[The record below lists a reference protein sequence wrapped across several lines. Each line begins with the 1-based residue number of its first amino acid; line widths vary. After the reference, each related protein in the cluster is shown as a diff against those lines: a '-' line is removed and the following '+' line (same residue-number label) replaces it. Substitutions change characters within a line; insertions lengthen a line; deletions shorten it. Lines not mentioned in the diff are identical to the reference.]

1 MTTIYKIT
9 NKLNGKIYIGQ
20 TRQTIEK
27 RFMQHAAAKT
37 PLGHAMQNCGLENFT
52 IEVIEECETPEQT
65 KERERFWIRVLKC
78 KVPTGYNQSDGGER
92 CAFTKKKRSF
102 VVFMIAEG
110 RIATSLKRFRKKFGL
125 NQKEVAKLLGI
136 TSQAYQNYEY
146 GKGSPT
152 AAAII
157 KLAQEFNVT
166 SDYLLG
172 LSDSPQPTDFDEEE
186 VRKAFALRDA
196 VRAATTGQVNEQ

>member
-1 MTTIYKIT
+1 
-9 NKLNGKIYIGQ
+9 
-20 TRQTIEK
+20 
-27 RFMQHAAAKT
+27 MQHAAAQT
-37 PLGHAMQNCGLENFT
+37 PLGHAMQDCGLENFT

-78 KVPTGYNQSDGGER
+78 KVPTGYNQSDGGESVTPKTH
-92 CAFTKKKRSF
+92 TKPHINFFVPITGKMTIGESF
-102 VVFMIAEG
+102 
-110 RIATSLKRFRKKFGL
+110 KRFRKKFGL

-152 AAAII
+152 AVAII

-166 SDYLLG
+166 TDYLLG
-172 LSDSPQPTDFDEEE
+172 LSDSPQPTNFDEQE
-186 VRKAFALRDA
+186 VREAFAIRDLWKQLQSISL
-196 VRAATTGQVNEQ
+196 TGQTTARSVNGQ